1 LNYARKQSAELR
13 NKAKLAKYAIKT
25 KILNF
30 LRYHIQDNSV
40 YIGGGVVNGEYETAK
55 LNSANQKFFKLIVSS
70 DNNNMSV
77 TDKLGNI
84 RHVIKEGGHYNKMC
98 REYQYNTTDK
108 ESGAGSDLYTSS
120 YAVVHLIDGP
130 LFYDK
135 DQLLLNY

>member
-1 LNYARKQSAELR
+1 M
-13 NKAKLAKYAIKT
+13 
-25 KILNF
+25 F
-30 LRYHIQDNSV
+30 H
-40 YIGGGVVNGEYETAK
+40 
-55 LNSANQKFFKLIVSS
+55 QKFFKLIVSS

-108 ESGAGSDLYTSS
+108 ESGASSDLYTSS

-135 DQLLLNY
+135 SLMPSTNNAKRRR